1 LPVTRNSFTLA
12 IMKIMKKLSLIAL
25 FIYLPLQSIAWG
37 QLGHRVVAEI
47 ADSYLTPKTRA
58 AIEKILGNESMA
70 MAANWA
76 DFIKSDPNYRYLSSW
91 HYVDLKPGESF
102 EDAAAYLKTD
112 TIPNAYNKLNFMIK
126 ELKTNKSL
134 SADKKLLYVRL
145 IIHIVGDIHQPFHAG
160 RADDQG
166 GNKILLTWG
175 PDQTNLHSVW
185 DTKLIETQ
193 GYSYTEY
200 AHNLNH
206 TTAAQRAEWQKTDL
220 LHVIYESNQIAES
233 LYNEIKEP
241 NQKIN
246 TYSYIFLHI
255 HTAEEQM
262 LKGGVRLAGILNDIF
277 GA

>member
-1 LPVTRNSFTLA
+1 
-12 IMKIMKKLSLIAL
+12 
-25 FIYLPLQSIAWG
+25 
-37 QLGHRVVAEI
+37 VAQI

-58 AIEKILGNESMA
+58 ALEKILSGESLA
-70 MAANWA
+70 MNANWA
-76 DFIKSDPNYRYLSSW
+76 DFIKSDPNYKYLSTW
-91 HYVDLKPGESF
+91 HYVDLQAGESF
-102 EDAAAYLKTD
+102 ADAAKYLETD
-112 TIPNAYNKLNFMIK
+112 TIPNAYNKLKFMIK

-134 SADKKLLYVRL
+134 SADKKLMYVRL

-166 GNKILLTWG
+166 GNKVSLMWG
-175 PDQTNLHSVW
+175 NEQTNMHSIW

-193 GYSYTEY
+193 QYSYTEY

-206 TTAAQRAEWQKTDL
+206 TTAAQRAAWQKADL
-220 LHVIYESNQIAES
+220 MHIIYESNQIAES

-246 TYSYIFLHI
+246 TYNYIFAHI